1 MTTIQL
7 AAKPA
12 RTQGRADSG
21 LADAFWTGLY
31 WAAVAFGLAFLMAPV
46 VVIFIISLSTAAS
59 VVFPPPGYTL
69 SQYAEI
75 PEEVYSAFKRSI
87 VLGVSVAIIDVALC
101 VPAAFALARGRIPAL
116 RLVEAI
122 FRSPL
127 QIPGIVLAVSFFLGY
142 SHFMKLTGI
151 SLRNDIKGL
160 VIAHVIMTAP
170 YMLTILTVRIA
181 TLNRH
186 YEEASEGLG
195 AGFLRTMW
203 HVVLPQLKPALLTGC
218 FLSFVISFEDVPVT
232 LFLAPGASSTTIPVV
247 LFSLAIDSLS
257 PALFAAA
264 ILVLVFSFALVV
276 ALEFLVGV
284 RRVVSGK

>member
-1 MTTIQL
+1 
-7 AAKPA
+7 
-12 RTQGRADSG
+12 
-21 LADAFWTGLY
+21 
-31 WAAVAFGLAFLMAPV
+31 
-46 VVIFIISLSTAAS
+46 
-59 VVFPPPGYTL
+59 VFPPPGYTL
-69 SQYAEI
+69 AQYGEI
-75 PEEVYSAFKRSI
+75 PPEIYAAFQRSI
-87 VLGVSVAIIDVALC
+87 VLGASVAVIDLLIC

-116 RLVEAI
+116 RLVEAF

-142 SHFMKLTGI
+142 SQLLKLTGV
-151 SLRNDIKGL
+151 SLRNDVRGL

-170 YMLTILTVRIA
+170 YMLTILTVRISA
-181 TLNRH
+181 LNRH
-186 YEEASEGLG
+186 YEDASEGLG
-195 AGFLRTMW
+195 AGFVRTMW
-203 HVVLPQLKPALLTGC
+203 RVVLPQLKPALLTGC

-232 LFLAPGASSTTIPVV
+232 LFLAPGASSTTIPVI

-264 ILVLVFSFALVV
+264 ILVLAFSFALVV